1 MFLRPLSAAVKV
13 ISGLSVWIHVH
24 VERQPL
30 ASGAAELSLALS
42 TSIFTVPTKA
52 GAIVSFAAF
61 KAAMS
66 RLTDVPA
73 ILVLILPVVT
83 DVAAFTALEVSY
95 PPRRAGVWAFP

>member
-42 TSIFTVPTKA
+42 TSIFTVPTKVVFTLGVA
-52 GAIVSFAAF
+52 C
-61 KAAMS
+61 
-66 RLTDVPA
+66 DVPDA
-73 ILVLILPVVT
+73 VVWPCSASMAGSAPKNAWMPPAAPVWPAENVQ
-83 DVAAFTALEVSY
+83 S
-95 PPRRAGVWAFP
+95 